1 MMRIGQTRTSGKRKP
16 AYRRRKPS
24 STAVELD
31 CAMAFQKIARDCTAK
46 IMAHHSSACAV
57 DAEAVHQIRVAITRL
72 RAAVSFFAPMT
83 VDAEW
88 LRLKKE
94 MAWLNG
100 SLGAARDTDVALDYA
115 GRARY
120 RVWAQGR
127 IGQDLDE
134 RRLRDHRRLVRCLR
148 SLRFQRLIEALSDW
162 IGRGPWVARWKKAA
176 LRKPTEPLRSHSKH
190 KLDRWHKRLI
200 RKGRRIETMDPS
212 GRHRL
217 RIKAKRLRYMLE
229 VLTDIVRYPSMA
241 NSVECTGR
249 QSDCS
254 ACWETFAIWSASA
267 AWAPYRRRRKTAS
280 RAIVGRRAI
289 DGKRKSCL
297 RLRSQPIAA
306 SSRPARAN
314 VAPDS
319 TGFGVRAFDA
329 TAPPQALA
337 RVRFRR
343 V

>member
-229 VLTDIVRYPSMA
+229 VLTDIVPVSEHGEFRRMHWPA
-241 NSVECTGR
+241 KRLQRVLGDLRDLERFGR
-249 QSDCS
+249 LGAISAPPEDGKQSD
-254 ACWETFAIWSASA
+254 
-267 AWAPYRRRRKTAS
+267 RR
-280 RAIVGRRAI
+280 
-289 DGKRKSCL
+289 
-297 RLRSQPIAA
+297 
-306 SSRPARAN
+306 
-314 VAPDS
+314 
-319 TGFGVRAFDA
+319 
-329 TAPPQALA
+329 PPGY
-337 RVRFRR
+337 
-343 V
+343 